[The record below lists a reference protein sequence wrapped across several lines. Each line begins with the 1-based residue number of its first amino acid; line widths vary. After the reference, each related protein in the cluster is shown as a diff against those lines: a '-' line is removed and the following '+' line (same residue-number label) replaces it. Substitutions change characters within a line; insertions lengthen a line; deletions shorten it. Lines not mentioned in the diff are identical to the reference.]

1 MVGKDLESDV
11 IDGKTYWF
19 GAAPHARVSKKPAVD
34 LVQGYDEIIMSYSES
49 RDESFRLGDA
59 PFFNA
64 VLLDGRLIGHWKPT
78 AQRNSVLIATVLNRV
93 LAREENKALATA
105 VGLTAAWMSGK

>member
-1 MVGKDLESDV
+1 
-11 IDGKTYWF
+11 
-19 GAAPHARVSKKPAVD
+19 
-34 LVQGYDEIIMSYSES
+34 
-49 RDESFRLGDA
+49 
-59 PFFNA
+59 